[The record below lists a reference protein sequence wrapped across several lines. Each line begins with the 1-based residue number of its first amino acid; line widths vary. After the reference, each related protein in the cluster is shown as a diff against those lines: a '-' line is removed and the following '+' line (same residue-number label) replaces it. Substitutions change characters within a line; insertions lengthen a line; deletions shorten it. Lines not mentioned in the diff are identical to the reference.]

1 MSKSRTKLVLNDF
14 GYFKIYQPKYGY
26 HFSSE
31 PFVLTCDLEF
41 SQPKVFVDFGSGCGI
56 MAVILALK
64 NPGSFV
70 YAVER
75 SEDYLEII
83 EKNFIMNGIKNAKA
97 VKSEKDIPANSI
109 DFFLS
114 NPPYFVPERYRVSQK
129 YKLEKFEIESI
140 DSIVKMA
147 KRVLV
152 NKGVLR
158 LSFHPTRMLE
168 LVEALKCNSFGL
180 KSITA
185 VHGSPK
191 KSASFLV
198 IEAKLASEDFVVF
211 KPPVFLCEFN
221 PVAECGKVTF
231 EK

>member
-1 MSKSRTKLVLNDF
+1 MELTLSDF
-14 GYFKIYQPKYGY
+14 GYFKVYQPKSGY

-41 SQPKVFVDFGSGCGI
+41 SHPKVFVDFGSGCGI
-56 MAVILALK
+56 IAVVLALK
-64 NPGSFV
+64 NPASFV

-75 SEDYLEII
+75 CEDYLEVI
-83 EKNFIMNGIKNAKA
+83 EKNFIINGIKNAKA
-97 VKSEKDIPANSI
+97 VKSERDVPTNSV

-114 NPPYFVPERYRVSQK
+114 NPPYFITEKYRVSQR
-129 YKLEKFEIESI
+129 YRFEKFEVEPISSVVGI
-140 DSIVKMA
+140 A

-158 LSFHPTRMLE
+158 VSFHSTRILE
-168 LVEALKCNSFGL
+168 LVEALKFNSFGL

-191 KSASFLV
+191 KSASFLMV
-198 IEAKLASEDFVVF
+198 EAKLASHDFVIF
-211 KPPVFLCEFN
+211 KPPLFLDEFN
-221 PVAECGKVTF
+221 PVAECGKAAF